1 MSIYKQREIVLVPF
15 PFSDLSGK
23 KVRPVLVL
31 SNDSYNKMS
40 SDILVCGLT
49 TNLKK
54 TPYSI
59 VVSPEEVETKSSL
72 RHKSKI
78 KVDAIASIEKELLLK
93 TIAKLKLE
101 IFEKVINE
109 VNRLIKVKN
118 KKRSKT

>member
-1 MSIYKQREIVLVPF
+1 MSIYKQRGIVLVPF

-31 SNDSYNKMS
+31 SNNDYNRRS

-59 VVSPEEVETKSSL
+59 AVSPDDVEIKGSL
-72 RHKSKI
+72 RHESKI
-78 KVDAIASIEKELLLK
+78 KIDAIASIEKKLLIK
-93 TIAKLKLE
+93 TIATLKLNVFEEVISE
-101 IFEKVINE
+101 I
-109 VNRLIKVKN
+109 NRLIKVKN
-118 KKRSKT
+118 QKRSVT